1 MAANRSMPY
10 LLMIGPI
17 VILFAA
23 VAVVTFASSGKT
35 SLQEVSE
42 GLTCQCGCGLTVA
55 NCNHPQCGFSVPV
68 RQQIE
73 TMIAQGMGREQII
86 GFFRAKYGEKILSAP
101 TTEGFNLL
109 AWIIP
114 FAAVFAGC
122 FIIVGAI
129 SRWRATP
136 VIQAEALPNGPISY
150 DPELKHRL
158 EQEIR
163 EQR

>member
-1 MAANRSMPY
+1 MAAKRITPC
-10 LLMIGPI
+10 LLAAGLSAI
-17 VILFAA
+17 VFAA

-55 NCNHPQCGFSVPV
+55 NCNHPQCEFSVPA

-73 TMIAQGMGREQII
+73 TMIAQGLGGEQII

-129 SRWRATP
+129 SRWRAKP
-136 VIQAEALPNGPISY
+136 VIEAEALPNGTAPY

>member
-1 MAANRSMPY
+1 LATKRGMLC
-10 LLMIGPI
+10 LLMAGSIA
-17 VILFAA
+17 ILFAA
-23 VAVVTFASSGKT
+23 VAVITFASSGKT

-55 NCNHPQCGFSVPV
+55 NCNHPQCEFSVPA

-73 TMIAQGMGREQII
+73 TMIAQGLGREQII

-122 FIIVGAI
+122 FIIVGAV
-129 SRWRATP
+129 SRWRANP
-136 VIQAEALPNGPISY
+136 VIEAEALPNDAASY
-150 DPELKHRL
+150 NPELKHRL